1 MATMASRPVKT
12 RVDDYFF
19 TAMSVVILGT
29 VVLGF
34 ARTYYLAGTLRAP
47 LPSVLIHIHAV
58 VFSSWIA
65 LLITQTSL
73 VSAGRVAW
81 HRKLGVF
88 GAVMIFVMVSVG
100 VMAAIDSQ
108 KRHFAVPGLDSATTL
123 AIQLSQLAVF
133 AFLATWG
140 IRSRRDG
147 PAHKRL
153 LLLATIALMGP
164 AINRWP
170 FAFVQNIPSITGL
183 IIDVFLL
190 SIVALDLLTQRR
202 VYRVTLVGALLIFV
216 MIPAMFALGHTGVW
230 LRFTHWVQQ

>member
-19 TAMSVVILGT
+19 AAMSVVILGT

-34 ARTYYLAGTLRAP
+34 ARTYYLAGTFRAP
-47 LPSVLIHIHAV
+47 LPSVLIHVHAV
-58 VFSSWIA
+58 VFSSWIV
-65 LLITQTSL
+65 LLIAQTSL
-73 VSAGRVAW
+73 ASVGRIGW

-88 GAVMIFVMVSVG
+88 GAVMVFVMAFVG
-100 VMAAIDSQ
+100 VLAAIDSQ
-108 KRHFAVPGLDSATTL
+108 RRHFAVPGLDSSTTL

-133 AFLATWG
+133 AILATWG

-153 LLLATIALMGP
+153 MLLATIVLMGP

-170 FAFVQNIPSITGL
+170 FAFIQNIPSTTGL
-183 IIDVFLL
+183 IIDAFLL
-190 SIVALDLLTQRR
+190 SVAALDLLTRR
-202 VYRVTLVGALLIFV
+202 RIHRVTLMGGLLIFV
-216 MIPAMFALGHTGVW
+216 MIPAMFALGRTGVW
-230 LRFTHWVQQ
+230 LHFTHWVQQ